1 MSKARKSK
9 EAISEA
15 ASNEDSMSEEPKV
28 EELEVQ
34 APKIEEPKI
43 QEPKIQEPRIQV
55 LKRQEIKLQDAKRPT
70 NLRANVMPVDGYVL
84 SVDGKLKKRYESAQE
99 ATAAATTLKQSY
111 PVIKVAIY
119 NAAERSYTP
128 VELVEREE

>member
-1 MSKARKSK
+1 MT
-9 EAISEA
+9 E
-15 ASNEDSMSEEPKV
+15 
-28 EELEVQ
+28 
-34 APKIEEPKI
+34 
-43 QEPKIQEPRIQV
+43 
-55 LKRQEIKLQDAKRPT
+55 DAKRPT
-70 NLRANVMPVDGYVL
+70 QILADAIPTDGYIL
-84 SVDGKLKKRYESAQE
+84 TVDGKLKKRYESAQE